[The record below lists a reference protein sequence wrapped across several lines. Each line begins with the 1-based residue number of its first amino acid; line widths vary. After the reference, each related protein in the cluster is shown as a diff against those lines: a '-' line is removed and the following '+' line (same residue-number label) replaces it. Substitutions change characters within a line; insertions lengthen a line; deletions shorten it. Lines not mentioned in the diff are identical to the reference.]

1 MYHFCKALVLW
12 QFDNVEYGGSTS
24 FVKHVKQHSIT
35 LGSG

>member
-24 FVKHVKQHSIT
+24 FVLSICKAV
-35 LGSG
+35 LVEI